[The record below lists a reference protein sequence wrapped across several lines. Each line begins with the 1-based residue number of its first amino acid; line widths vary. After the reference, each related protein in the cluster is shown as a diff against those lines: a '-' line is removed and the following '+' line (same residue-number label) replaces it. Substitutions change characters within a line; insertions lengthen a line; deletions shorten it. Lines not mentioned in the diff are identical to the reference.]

1 MQRITIAK
9 AGIKPSLWR
18 KIKAHALGG
27 FYRLN
32 AKSADIYTFYLTTDG
47 DFGGG
52 WAWLDYPGTWDSDLA
67 VKLSDGKLY
76 QLQGE

>member
-1 MQRITIAK
+1 MTRISLTK

-18 KIKAHALGG
+18 KIKAHALGS

-32 AKSADIYTFYLTTDG
+32 IKSADLYTFWLTNDG

-52 WAWLDYPGTWDSDLA
+52 WSWLDTPSTWDSDLA
-67 VKLSDGKLY
+67 VNLQDGKLY
-76 QLQGE
+76 QL